1 MPDWWPFNTK
11 QPEPYVEVSGAVPV
25 GFGQGY
31 FQQPDHDYE
40 SYAKQGYARDE
51 LVYACIRELAT
62 AAGEPNYRVLRAT
75 DSEPVEVGTDSPLW
89 RLIHYPNRQQD
100 WNDFLEQL
108 ITHLYVSGNVY
119 LFKTRNGSGRM
130 VEMHLLRPD
139 RISIKSDPKSGVQK
153 YEYELNGSTYYIDEN
168 DISHL
173 KFPNPTNDLYGL
185 SPLSVL
191 ARTINLDLSQLQ
203 FAKAYFQNAGVPSG
217 MLKVKRKIQN
227 DEQAASIR
235 QKWRSTFGGPTNFH
249 QIAVLDEDATY
260 EAIGASNLNEMA
272 FPDLRDTT
280 ESRICMA
287 FGVPPILIG
296 SVVGLNRATYSN
308 YREARQSFFTE
319 TMIPL
324 ANRITRFLN
333 HCFEYEY
340 PSIGYVS
347 ADFSEVA
354 ALTEDQNSLTERT
367 VRQWET
373 GLISLNEARS
383 VLQLDPLEGGEVR
396 RLPLNVYELS
406 SEQVE
411 ISIPQIASTTPMEL
425 QTRAQTLKIEDQLE
439 PDSPYKPLG
448 GQPRERALNA
458 ELVAARIE
466 EVDKLIPKIE
476 RYYTNLKNRMDGILG
491 RFMEQEQQRS
501 AGVVERKVYPFDSDV
516 ILPDGALDDLT
527 GLLRNSYASM
537 VRTTFRVMNANAGLG
552 TLDYS
557 EKLPVVRNVMTVANV
572 HANMIHETTKRAV
585 AKAVDKGLQNGY
597 SIQQLANGVPDD
609 GFRGLRAI
617 VDSTYKNRA
626 RTIARTEMSRAQNQ
640 ASLGYSSALG
650 SEYSQAYD
658 PDGDE
663 NDTFTDNNDPYGRTC
678 AERHLEIYRNED
690 AIDIVDHP
698 NGTLTWT
705 PMPST
710 YKPEI
715 RLGETVTDTKWVQ
728 KVDAPKFVQSN
739 ARKGL
744 KYYEEGR
751 AGSGLT
757 SKTVREA
764 RALAGGHV
772 SGDKLIRMSAW
783 FARHKTDLDA
793 PQNSSASN
801 EDFPAAGAVAWYLW
815 GGDPLN
821 PSQAM
826 DWAEREAERYRNEND

>member
-1 MPDWWPFNTK
+1 
-11 QPEPYVEVSGAVPV
+11 
-25 GFGQGY
+25 
-31 FQQPDHDYE
+31 
-40 SYAKQGYARDE
+40 

-62 AAGEPNYRVLRAT
+62 AAGEPDYRILKAT
-75 DSEPVEVGTDSPLW
+75 NTEPVEVGPENPLW
-89 RLIHYPNRQQD
+89 RLMKYPSRQQD

-108 ITHLYVSGNVY
+108 ITQLYVAGNVY
-119 LFKTRNGSGRM
+119 LFKTRNASGRM

-153 YEYELNGSTYYIDEN
+153 YEYDLNGETYYIDGD

-227 DEQAASIR
+227 DEQAAAIR

-296 SVVGLNRATYSN
+296 SVVGLNRSTYSN

-324 ANRITRFLN
+324 ANRVTRFLN

-340 PSIGYVS
+340 PNTGYIK

-354 ALTEDQNSLTERT
+354 ALTEDQNSLSTRT
-367 VRQWET
+367 VQQWDA

-383 VLQLDPLEGGEVR
+383 ALSLDPLSGGEVR

-406 SEQVE
+406 SDQVD
-411 ISIPQIASTTPMEL
+411 ISVPQLSAPPEEL
-425 QTRAQTLKIEDQLE
+425 SVPISVLKIEDQLE

-466 EVDKLIPKIE
+466 EVDKLIPKID
-476 RYYTNLKNRMDGILG
+476 RYYTNLKNRMNGVLG
-491 RFMEQEQQRS
+491 RYMQQEQQLAS
-501 AGVVERKVYPFDSDV
+501 GVVERKVYPFSSDT
-516 ILPDGALDDLT
+516 ILPDGALDDLV
-527 GLLRNSYASM
+527 GLLRDSYASM
-537 VRTTFRVMNANAGLG
+537 VRTTFRTMNASGTLG
-552 TLDYS
+552 TLDFS

-572 HANMIHETTKRAV
+572 HANVIHETTKRAV

-626 RTIARTEMSRAQNQ
+626 RTIARTEMARAQNQ

-678 AERHLEIYRNED
+678 SERHLEIYRNED

-715 RLGETVTDTKWVQ
+715 QLAEKITDTKLV
-728 KVDAPKFVQSN
+728 
-739 ARKGL
+739 
-744 KYYEEGR
+744 E
-751 AGSGLT
+751 
-757 SKTVREA
+757 VR
-764 RALAGGHV
+764 
-772 SGDKLIRMSAW
+772 
-783 FARHKTDLDA
+783 
-793 PQNSSASN
+793 N
-801 EDFPAAGAVAWYLW
+801 
-815 GGDPLN
+815 
-821 PSQAM
+821 
-826 DWAEREAERYRNEND
+826 

>member
-1 MPDWWPFNTK
+1 MPNWWPFSTK
-11 QPEPYVEVSGAVPV
+11 MPQPYTEVSGAVPV

-62 AAGEPNYRVLRAT
+62 ASGEPNYRILKAT
-75 DSEPVEVGTDSPLW
+75 NTEPVEVGPENPLW
-89 RLIHYPNRQQD
+89 RLMRYPSKQQD

-108 ITHLYVSGNVY
+108 ITQLYVSGNVF
-119 LFKTRNGSGRM
+119 LFKTRNAAGRM

-153 YEYELNGSTYYIDEN
+153 YEYDLNGETYYIAGD

-173 KFPNPTNDLYGL
+173 KLPNPTNDLYGL

-191 ARTINLDLSQLQ
+191 ASTINLDLSQLQ

-227 DEQAASIR
+227 DEQAAAIR

-249 QIAVLDEDATY
+249 QLAVLDEDATY

-296 SVVGLNRATYSN
+296 SVVGLNRSTYSN

-340 PSIGYVS
+340 PNVGYIS

-354 ALTEDQNSLTERT
+354 ALTEDQNSLSTRT
-367 VRQWET
+367 VQQWDA

-383 VLQLDPLEGGEVR
+383 ALSLDPLAGGEVR

-406 SEQVE
+406 SDQVD
-411 ISIPQIASTTPMEL
+411 ISVPQLSAPPEEL
-425 QTRAQTLKIEDQLE
+425 SVPISVLKIEDQLE
-439 PDSPYKPLG
+439 PDSPYKPIR
-448 GQPRERALNA
+448 GQPLNRSLNA
-458 ELVAARIE
+458 DLVASRIE
-466 EVDKLIPKIE
+466 EIDKLVPKIE
-476 RYYTNLKNRMDGILG
+476 RYYANLKNRMNGVLG
-491 RFMEQEQQRS
+491 RYMQQEQEL
-501 AGVVERKVYPFDSDV
+501 ANGVVERKVYPFSGDS
-516 ILPDGALDDLT
+516 ILPDGALDDLV
-527 GLLRNSYASM
+527 GLLSNSYASM
-537 VRTTFRVMNANAGLG
+537 VRSTFRVMNTNGALG
-552 TLDYS
+552 TLDFS

-572 HANMIHETTKRAV
+572 HANLIHETTKRAV

-640 ASLGYSSALG
+640 ASLGYSAALG
-650 SEYSQAYD
+650 SLYSQAYD

-663 NDTFTDNNDPYGRTC
+663 NDVFTDNNDPYGRTC

-715 RLGETVTDTKWVQ
+715 QLAEKITDTKV
-728 KVDAPKFVQSN
+728 V
-739 ARKGL
+739 
-744 KYYEEGR
+744 E
-751 AGSGLT
+751 
-757 SKTVREA
+757 VR
-764 RALAGGHV
+764 
-772 SGDKLIRMSAW
+772 
-783 FARHKTDLDA
+783 
-793 PQNSSASN
+793 N
-801 EDFPAAGAVAWYLW
+801 
-815 GGDPLN
+815 
-821 PSQAM
+821 
-826 DWAEREAERYRNEND
+826 